1 MDEDMEASIVTSE
14 GMLAVGSIS
23 DDVGNPREVAMARV
37 EEILESTGK
46 MDTSAFLRY
55 LIVEK
60 FPQKTVATCSLRGRS
75 VVVLKLISEIDPST
89 PIVFCHVP
97 NLYPESVEYRAKLVR
112 ELGLRDIRE
121 PAEDSGPLPGDCD
134 HCEGLWAD
142 NPVDHARAYKI
153 IHLNRT
159 LADFDCWIS
168 AVYHDPYSDRPGPR
182 IRDEGRLIRIDP
194 LASWTQG
201 QVRQFM
207 GEHGLPYHPQATLRR
222 PEPPKEE
229 PQSVPTYHY

>member
-97 NLYPESVEYRAKLVR
+97 NLYPDRKSVV
-112 ELGLRDIRE
+112 
-121 PAEDSGPLPGDCD
+121 
-134 HCEGLWAD
+134 
-142 NPVDHARAYKI
+142 
-153 IHLNRT
+153 
-159 LADFDCWIS
+159 
-168 AVYHDPYSDRPGPR
+168 
-182 IRDEGRLIRIDP
+182 
-194 LASWTQG
+194 
-201 QVRQFM
+201 
-207 GEHGLPYHPQATLRR
+207 
-222 PEPPKEE
+222 
-229 PQSVPTYHY
+229 